1 MNLKEY
7 SELLDKFFQGT
18 TSAEDNRI
26 LRDMPESDMKNMFDE
41 YSRIKWSEKS
51 GKIPYNVRTKM
62 KSGLLR
68 KLRTSGPATEKPVRR
83 FIPVLR
89 WTAAA
94 ACICAAAFSGYT
106 IATTSQSAQTFEVI
120 ADKGQKSTV
129 MLPDGTYVTL
139 NSSSRI
145 SYSTDYNTKERTV
158 SLSGEAY
165 FDVARNEELPFTVK
179 TGKMDVT
186 ALGTKFNVKAYE
198 EEGEITATLI
208 EGSIRT
214 DIGEKSEVLKPNQYL
229 ILDKETGKTTKITAD
244 NPDHL
249 VPWRNNEILFAGENL
264 AEIALVLERMYN
276 IDVFFTDS
284 TARNYSYTGLIKN
297 NSLHNILE
305 LISSTSPVKYSIRGN
320 IIAFSTD
327 KAATD

>member
-1 MNLKEY
+1 M
-7 SELLDKFFQGT
+7 SIPIVWVLDDGRPGT
-18 TSAEDNRI
+18 FNQAIGVAEA
-26 LRDMPESDMKNMFDE
+26 LGF
-41 YSRIKWSEKS
+41 
-51 GKIPYNVRTKM
+51 
-62 KSGLLR
+62 
-68 KLRTSGPATEKPVRR
+68 
-83 FIPVLR
+83 
-89 WTAAA
+89 
-94 ACICAAAFSGYT
+94 
-106 IATTSQSAQTFEVI
+106 
-120 ADKGQKSTV
+120 
-129 MLPDGTYVTL
+129 
-139 NSSSRI
+139 
-145 SYSTDYNTKERTV
+145 
-158 SLSGEAY
+158 
-165 FDVARNEELPFTVK
+165 PFTVK

-327 KAATD
+327 RAATD